1 MHRARKPARTYI
13 TFAHSV
19 VDESGTGLMTYHL
32 PCPEPAPGIADELKT
47 RGPIVDVMAID
58 IGVREPLIPLSFE
71 RERLWLITML
81 ALAEGDSMYVAM
93 DAAQETL
100 REDLYAGRILPGAHP
115 GSAWTPSRS
124 TPAETALREFR
135 ERAMAELERA
145 ERQRQADRL
154 KAIRRRGR
162 KWRRWA

>member
-1 MHRARKPARTYI
+1 VHRARKPARTYI

-32 PCPEPAPGIADELKT
+32 PYPEPAPGIADELNA

-58 IGVREPLIPLSFE
+58 IGVPKPLIPLPFE
-71 RERLWLITML
+71 RERRWLITML
-81 ALAEGDSMYVAM
+81 ALPEGDAMYAAM

-115 GSAWTPSRS
+115 GSVTPSRS

-135 ERAMAELERA
+135 EQTMAEMEREEQKRRA
-145 ERQRQADRL
+145 GRL
-154 KAIRRRGR
+154 KAIGRRGR
-162 KWRRWA
+162 RWRWV